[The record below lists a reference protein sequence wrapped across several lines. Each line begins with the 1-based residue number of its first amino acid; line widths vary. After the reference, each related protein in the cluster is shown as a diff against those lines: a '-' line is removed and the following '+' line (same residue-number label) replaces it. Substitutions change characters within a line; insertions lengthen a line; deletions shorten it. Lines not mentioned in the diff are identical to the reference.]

1 MNLPNA
7 QYQTRLIHLQE
18 LINSNQKNQF
28 IQELNDYQSEH
39 ANDNNIQYRLNQI
52 MFKSIGAH
60 ELNLPEP
67 STAEIK
73 FLVTYFWQ
81 CEYWSHYDLTIFG
94 NTAYLLDPEL
104 RVQLLKEIIK
114 LIEMQVLHGI
124 NTRDPIRIVINTIFD
139 FFHSENYRRADILIQ
154 IIAPI
159 IPNNYVFEK
168 GYLLA
173 AKVILVNHDRN
184 RFSYEVPEPEEL
196 LKLIKLIDSQ
206 GLSKIINQE
215 FKDQGIG

>member
-1 MNLPNA
+1 M
-7 QYQTRLIHLQE
+7 HLQE
-18 LINSNQKNQF
+18 LINANQKNQF
-28 IQELNDYQSEH
+28 IAELNDYQSEL
-39 ANDNNIQYRLNQI
+39 ADNNNLQDQLNQI

-67 STAEIK
+67 SATEIE
-73 FLVTYFWQ
+73 FLVAYFWQ

-114 LIEMQVLHGI
+114 LIEAQVAQGI

-139 FFHSENYRRADILIQ
+139 FFHSENYQRADNLVQ

-159 IPNNYVFEK
+159 IPDNDVFEK
-168 GYLLA
+168 LYLLA
-173 AKVILVNHDRN
+173 AKIILVNHDQLL
-184 RFSYEVPEPEEL
+184 FAYKVPRPEEL
-196 LKLIKLIDSQ
+196 LKLIELTDSQ
-206 GLSKIINQE
+206 GLLKIVNQE
-215 FKDQGIG
+215 FKDQGIA

>member
-1 MNLPNA
+1 
-7 QYQTRLIHLQE
+7 
-18 LINSNQKNQF
+18 
-28 IQELNDYQSEH
+28 
-39 ANDNNIQYRLNQI
+39 

-67 STAEIK
+67 SATEIE
-73 FLVTYFWQ
+73 FLVAYFWQ

-114 LIEMQVLHGI
+114 LIEAQVAQGI

-139 FFHSENYRRADILIQ
+139 FFHSENYQRADNLVQ

-159 IPNNYVFEK
+159 IPDNDVFEK
-168 GYLLA
+168 LYLLA
-173 AKVILVNHDRN
+173 AKIILVNHDQLL
-184 RFSYEVPEPEEL
+184 FAYKVPRPEEL
-196 LKLIKLIDSQ
+196 LKLIELTDSQ
-206 GLSKIINQE
+206 GLLKIVNQE
-215 FKDQGIG
+215 FKDQGIA